1 MLHTLIVGMGRA
13 GQRLHLPSLAKIRAV
28 APELLAPAPI
38 VAFDPF
44 RPAVDVPGVLPVES
58 LEEAARCRPPG
69 RTVVHLC
76 TPPHVRAAML
86 DRLAGLG
93 FRKIIV
99 EKPLAVDLVGLAA
112 VARIR
117 RRRGLDVAVATHW
130 LDSALTR
137 RLRAATAGGR
147 FGALRRIR
155 IVQNKPRF
163 DLGAGPRTHPT
174 AFDVEVPH
182 ALAVVLDLAGD
193 ARIVD
198 ASWDDLVIGD
208 RTVPRLGG
216 ARLELLHRSGV
227 RTEIDSDLTSPVRE
241 RRITLEFDGGV
252 LVGHYPCSD
261 ADHTAQLRAVRS
273 GGESTW
279 AVFDDDAF
287 PAFLRGAYERYA
299 ASAPATNGTLPLQ
312 VDAVRL
318 LTEAKRLCAGVLEE
332 ARGA

>member
-13 GQRLHLPSLAKIRAV
+13 GHRLHLPSLAKVRAA
-28 APELLAPAPI
+28 APGLLAPAPI

-44 RPAVDVPGVLPVES
+44 RPPVGADGVVTVGS
-58 LEEAARCRPPG
+58 LEEAARCHPPA

-93 FRKIIV
+93 HRKIIV
-99 EKPLAVDLVGLAA
+99 EKPLAVDLIGLAA

-117 RRRGLDVAVATHW
+117 RRWNLDLTVATHW

-137 RLRAATAGGR
+137 RLRSAVAGGR
-147 FGALRRIR
+147 YGELRGISV
-155 IVQNKPRF
+155 VQNKPRF
-163 DLGAGPRTHPT
+163 SQGAGARTHPT

-182 ALAVVLDLAGD
+182 ALAVALDLAGD

-198 ASWDDLVIGD
+198 ASWDDLLLAD

-216 ARLELLHRSGV
+216 AHLRLTHRSGV

-241 RRITLEFDGGV
+241 RRITLEFDDGV

-261 ADHTAQLRAVRS
+261 ADHTAQLRAVRP
-273 GGESTW
+273 GGQASWT
-279 AVFDDDAF
+279 VLDDDAL
-287 PAFLRGAYERYA
+287 PTFLRKAYERYA
-299 ASAPATNGTLPLQ
+299 APAPIAHGTLPLQ

-318 LTEAKRLCAGVLEE
+318 LTEAKRLCAGVPEV
-332 ARGA
+332 RGAR

>member
-13 GQRLHLPSLAKIRAV
+13 GRRLHLPSLAKVRTA
-28 APELLAPAPI
+28 APGLLAPSPI

-44 RPAVDVPGVLPVES
+44 RPPAGADGVVTVGS
-58 LEEAARCRPPG
+58 LEEAARCHPPA

-93 FRKIIV
+93 HRKIIV

-117 RRRGLDVAVATHW
+117 RRWNLDLAVATHW

-137 RLRAATAGGR
+137 RLRAAVTGGR
-147 FGALRRIR
+147 YGRLRRIHV
-155 IVQNKPRF
+155 VQNKPRF
-163 DLGAGPRTHPT
+163 ALGTGARTHPT
-174 AFDVEVPH
+174 AFDVEMPH

-193 ARIVD
+193 ARITG
-198 ASWDDLVIGD
+198 ASWDDLVIGG

-216 ARLELLHRSGV
+216 AHLRLSHRSGV

-241 RRITLEFDGGV
+241 RRITLEFDEGV

-261 ADHTAQLRAVRS
+261 ADHTAQLRTVRPR
-273 GGESTW
+273 GGATW
-279 AVFDDDAF
+279 TVFDDDAF
-287 PAFLRGAYERYA
+287 PAFLGEAYGRFA
-299 ASAPATNGTLPLQ
+299 AHAPTPTLPLQ
-312 VDAVRL
+312 VEAVRL
-318 LTEAKRLCAGVLEE
+318 LTEAKRHCAGVPEV
-332 ARGA
+332 RGV